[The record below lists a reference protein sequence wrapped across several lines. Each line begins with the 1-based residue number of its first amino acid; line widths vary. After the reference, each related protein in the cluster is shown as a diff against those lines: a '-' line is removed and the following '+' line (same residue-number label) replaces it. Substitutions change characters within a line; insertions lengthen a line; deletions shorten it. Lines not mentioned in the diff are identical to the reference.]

1 MLCGDS
7 SGEEHRQREPPGH
20 MTGEVHAGKEKGKEE
35 QSGRHVLVLSPSL
48 EHSHSLTPTPSL
60 SHCDAFIFSME
71 AMRRKQPAGLAK
83 GSVDNG
89 ASTKKEE
96 HDAASNGEERPDVD
110 KDVAARLSSSPPAEA
125 MLNGTECDAAWRR
138 SSPTRG
144 SATSNNK
151 TFLLLNENGALDAEP
166 PHGSVT
172 GSNGF
177 ILTKQQ
183 QDEGAGSGSAAKPG
197 PGVSPHRTNWLP
209 SGSPTGTHTT
219 KSSPASASGCAQS
232 SGTLRTDPSTGTTSG
247 QETSDTKNGTA
258 SSPVPVPAAVTI
270 HRARKTM
277 SRPAVTP
284 AQKLLNRE
292 LREAKSAKTETR
304 VEPSQQPSAQN
315 HLPQNS
321 PDSPASAPTASSPVP
336 PAAPA
341 TPPAP
346 PAPEDAPDPPASA
359 APQAS
364 PTPPAPAKLQLG
376 PYSGGLSL
384 RKKKRRMGMYSLVP
398 KKKTK
403 VLKQRT
409 VLEMFNELR
418 ESAKSPQAKEV
429 ANINGEKFEIASEEE
444 ESEEVESEEEERQ
457 QRTEEPVSTVQ
468 EATSEPVSQMQVGDE
483 VESEESGEEDGEEE
497 GTESDL
503 STESSL
509 KKLKKKM
516 KSDGP
521 WLKPSRKRRRRRRRI
536 KAKGD
541 CHTHVAREG
550 RTDLEAADQPEAS
563 AQAERAD
570 GEERMQ
576 LCSPE
581 SINLNEPP
589 KPTAPPQ
596 NKDTSGSVI
605 EEAQELPLCSC
616 RMETPKSREILTLA
630 DRKCMATES
639 VDGQLTRCQGAILK
653 HEMMRPSNSVQLL
666 VLCEDHRNGMVK
678 HQCCPGCGFFCRAG
692 TFMECQPDLSIS
704 HRFHRACA
712 SVLKGQSFCPHCGEE
727 AGKAKEVTI
736 AKADTTSTVP
746 PVPAL
751 THGPATP
758 GVPEGRADTTT
769 GSSSVPALGA
779 EVSGRADSSLST
791 PSAHGLDT
799 FAVAGSSR
807 TSTPPSG
814 LATAVLPAI
823 PPGPP
828 RETLE
833 SILVALDTEKPK
845 KLRFHPKQLYLSA
858 KQGELKKVLLM
869 LVDGIDPNFKMD
881 SQNKRT
887 PLHAAAEGGYKD
899 ICHMLVQAGANLDMC
914 DDDQRTPL
922 MEACENDHIET
933 AQYLLRAGASVT
945 HKDVEGFT
953 CLHLAAKSGHYNIVE
968 HLLSTGLININCQD
982 DGGWTAMIW
991 ATEYKHVDQVNLLLC
1006 KGADI
1011 NIRDK
1016 EENIC
1021 LHWAAFSGSV
1031 EIAELLLNARCDLQA
1046 VNIHGDSPLHIAARE
1061 NRFECVTLFLT
1072 RGADVFLKNREGET
1086 PPDCC
1091 SHNSKAWA
1099 ALQTNRRERDAR
1111 STRLSRVEAKVLQ
1124 SDIALGQEK
1133 VPLPCVNSVDSE
1145 PYPDDYKY
1153 IPENCVTSPMNIDR
1167 NITHLQYCVCKE
1179 NCSTSICM
1187 CGQLSLRCW
1196 YDKRGCLL
1204 PEFCREEPPLIF
1216 ECNHACSCWRTCKNR
1231 VVQNGIRTRLQL
1243 FRTSKKGWGVR
1254 AVQDIPQGTFVCEY
1268 VGEIISEAEAE
1279 MRQNDTYLF
1288 SLDDK
1293 PQDLY
1298 CIDARF
1304 YGNISRFLNHMCE
1317 PNLFA
1322 CRVFTTHQDLRF
1334 PHIAFFASENIKAGE
1349 ELGFNYG
1356 DHFWEVKSK
1365 SFSCECGSS
1374 MCKYSSA
1381 AMASLQ
1387 ADSTPE
1393 GRQQP
1398 SASPDT
1404 SSSNAPTSPS

>member
-1 MLCGDS
+1 
-7 SGEEHRQREPPGH
+7 
-20 MTGEVHAGKEKGKEE
+20 
-35 QSGRHVLVLSPSL
+35 
-48 EHSHSLTPTPSL
+48 
-60 SHCDAFIFSME
+60 
-71 AMRRKQPAGLAK
+71 
-83 GSVDNG
+83 
-89 ASTKKEE
+89 
-96 HDAASNGEERPDVD
+96 
-110 KDVAARLSSSPPAEA
+110 
-125 MLNGTECDAAWRR
+125 MLNGTECDTTRHK
-138 SSPTRG
+138 SPTHG
-144 SATSNNK
+144 SAAANNNK
-151 TFLLLNENGALDAEP
+151 TLLLLNENGTSNVEP

-183 QDEGAGSGSAAKPG
+183 QQQQQQQQQEGGSVAKPG
-197 PGVSPHRTNWLP
+197 SGVSPHRTNWLP
-209 SGSPTGTHTT
+209 SGSPTGGHAA
-219 KSSPASASGCAQS
+219 KSPPASASGCAQS
-232 SGTLRTDPSTGTTSG
+232 SAALRTDPSTGTMSG
-247 QETSDTKNGTA
+247 QETPDTKNGTA
-258 SSPVPVPAAVTI
+258 SSPAPPPAPVTI

-277 SRPAVTP
+277 SRPAVSP

-292 LREAKSAKTETR
+292 LREAKSAKMEKMETHAA
-304 VEPSQQPSAQN
+304 PDAQKSSQQPSAQN
-315 HLPQNS
+315 HLPQS
-321 PDSPASAPTASSPVP
+321 PPVSSASP
-336 PAAPA
+336 

-346 PAPEDAPDPPASA
+346 PAPEGPPKPPASA
-359 APQAS
+359 APQAC
-364 PTPPAPAKLQLG
+364 PAPPAPAKLQLG
-376 PYSGGLSL
+376 LYSGAFSS

-409 VLEMFNELR
+409 VLEMFNELQKP
-418 ESAKSPQAKEV
+418 AKSSQAKEM
-429 ANINGEKFEIASEEE
+429 ANVNGEKVENASEEE

-457 QRTEEPVSTVQ
+457 QRTEEPAGAVPM
-468 EATSEPVSQMQVGDE
+468 AASEPTSQVADE
-483 VESEESGEEDGEEE
+483 QESEESEEVDGEE
-497 GTESDL
+497 GGSDSDL

-509 KKLKKKM
+509 KKKLKKKM
-516 KSDGP
+516 KRDSE
-521 WLKPSRKRRRRRRRI
+521 WLRPSRKRKRRI
-536 KAKGD
+536 KAK
-541 CHTHVAREG
+541 E
-550 RTDLEAADQPEAS
+550 LEAVDEPPAS
-563 AQAERAD
+563 APAQVAD
-570 GEERMQ
+570 GKERTQ
-576 LCSPE
+576 ISSPE
-581 SINLNEPP
+581 SVNLNKPQEPTVP
-589 KPTAPPQ
+589 SESNDVP
-596 NKDTSGSVI
+596 GSVM

-751 THGPATP
+751 ALEHGPATP

-769 GSSSVPALGA
+769 GSSSRLTMGA
-779 EVSGRADSSLST
+779 EVSGRADSSLSAR
-791 PSAHGLDT
+791 SAHGLDT
-799 FAVAGSSR
+799 AAVPGSSR
-807 TSTPPSG
+807 SPTTLVGLGTTVPPP
-814 LATAVLPAI
+814 VLQ
-823 PPGPP
+823 GPP

-914 DDDQRTPL
+914 DEDQRTPL
-922 MEACENDHIET
+922 MEACENNYMET
-933 AQYLLRAGASVT
+933 VQYLLRAGASAM

-1011 NIRDK
+1011 SIRDK

-1061 NRFECVTLFLT
+1061 NRLECVTLFLT

-1099 ALQTNRRERDAR
+1099 ALQANTRERDDKN
-1111 STRLSRVEAKVLQ
+1111 TRLSRVEEKVLQ
-1124 SDIALGQEK
+1124 SDVALGQES

-1145 PYPDDYKY
+1145 PHPDDYKY

-1179 NCSTSICM
+1179 DCSTSICM

-1231 VVQNGIRTRLQL
+1231 VVQNGIRTRLQV

-1322 CRVFTTHQDLRF
+1322 CRVFTKHQDLRF

-1365 SFSCECGSS
+1365 LFSCDCGSS
-1374 MCKYSSA
+1374 KCKYSSA

-1393 GRQQP
+1393 GQQQP

-1404 SSSNAPTSPS
+1404 SFSNGPSSPS

>member
-1 MLCGDS
+1 M
-7 SGEEHRQREPPGH
+7 H
-20 MTGEVHAGKEKGKEE
+20 VH
-35 QSGRHVLVLSPSL
+35 LISP
-48 EHSHSLTPTPSL
+48 
-60 SHCDAFIFSME
+60 DIFCNFSP
-71 AMRRKQPAGLAK
+71 QPAGLAK
-83 GSVDNG
+83 GSVDKG
-89 ASTKKEE
+89 SAAKK
-96 HDAASNGEERPDVD
+96 DGLDPASNGEE
-110 KDVAARLSSSPPAEA
+110 KSDVAARLASSPAAEV
-125 MLNGTECDAAWRR
+125 MLNGVERDDTRHK
-138 SSPTRG
+138 SPARG
-144 SATSNNK
+144 SATGGNK
-151 TFLLLNENGALDAEP
+151 TLPPLNENGLLDMEP
-166 PHGSVT
+166 LHGSVT

-177 ILTKQQ
+177 VLTKQQ
-183 QDEGAGSGSAAKPG
+183 QQEVGGTS
-197 PGVSPHRTNWLP
+197 
-209 SGSPTGTHTT
+209 TGDTHTV
-219 KSSPASASGCAQS
+219 KPVPASASSGGAQT
-232 SGTLRTDPSTGTTSG
+232 SGALRTDPSTGTTLG
-247 QETSDTKNGTA
+247 QGVSDTKNGTA
-258 SSPVPVPAAVTI
+258 PSQAPVTI

-277 SRPAVTP
+277 SRPAVSP

-292 LREAKSAKTETR
+292 LREAKSANVEKTETSASETPSRR
-304 VEPSQQPSAQN
+304 VNVLFWSRSA
-315 HLPQNS
+315 
-321 PDSPASAPTASSPVP
+321 
-336 PAAPA
+336 
-341 TPPAP
+341 
-346 PAPEDAPDPPASA
+346 
-359 APQAS
+359 
-364 PTPPAPAKLQLG
+364 G
-376 PYSGGLSL
+376 PYSGGLSS
-384 RKKKRRMGMYSLVP
+384 RKKKRRMGTYSLVP

-409 VLEMFNELR
+409 MLEMFKDLQQ
-418 ESAKSPQAKEV
+418 SAKREASAAKRSAAVVSELLSCVFTLKSSPC
-429 ANINGEKFEIASEEE
+429 
-444 ESEEVESEEEERQ
+444 ESVLHPQS
-457 QRTEEPVSTVQ
+457 S
-468 EATSEPVSQMQVGDE
+468 
-483 VESEESGEEDGEEE
+483 
-497 GTESDL
+497 
-503 STESSL
+503 ESSL
-509 KKLKKKM
+509 KKKLKKKM
-516 KSDGP
+516 KGDSA
-521 WLKPSRKRRRRRRRI
+521 WLRPSRKRKRRI

-541 CHTHVAREG
+541 ASNWFRVYKLDTYPEVNFPARLFASVAG
-550 RTDLEAADQPEAS
+550 SAAAAAAAVVE
-563 AQAERAD
+563 
-570 GEERMQ
+570 
-576 LCSPE
+576 
-581 SINLNEPP
+581 
-589 KPTAPPQ
+589 
-596 NKDTSGSVI
+596 V

-639 VDGQLTRCQGAILK
+639 VDGQLSRCQGAILK

-692 TFMECQPDLSIS
+692 TFMECQPDVTIS

-736 AKADTTSTVP
+736 AKADTTSTSTST
-746 PVPAL
+746 VPAVL
-751 THGPATP
+751 AHGPATP
-758 GVPEGRADTTT
+758 GAPEGRADTTT
-769 GSSSVPALGA
+769 GSMGTTASPTVPQGQ
-779 EVSGRADSSLST
+779 S
-791 PSAHGLDT
+791 
-799 FAVAGSSR
+799 
-807 TSTPPSG
+807 
-814 LATAVLPAI
+814 
-823 PPGPP
+823 

-858 KQGELKKVLLM
+858 KQGELKRVLLM
-869 LVDGIDPNFKMD
+869 LVDGIDPNFKME

-887 PLHAAAEGGYKD
+887 ALHAAAEGGFKD

-914 DDDQRTPL
+914 DEDQRTPL
-922 MEACENDHIET
+922 MEACENNHMEVVL
-933 AQYLLRAGASVT
+933 YLLRAGASAT

-991 ATEYKHVDQVNLLLC
+991 ATEYKHVDQVKLLLS

-1011 NIRDK
+1011 SVRDK

-1031 EIAELLLNARCDLQA
+1031 EIAELLLNARCNLQV

-1061 NRFECVTLFLT
+1061 NRLECVTLFLS
-1072 RGADVFLKNREGET
+1072 RGANVFLKNREGET
-1086 PPDCC
+1086 PFGWFD
-1091 SHNSKAWA
+1091 SS
-1099 ALQTNRRERDAR
+1099 ER
-1111 STRLSRVEAKVLQ
+1111 
-1124 SDIALGQEK
+1124 
-1133 VPLPCVNSVDSE
+1133 VPIPCVNSVDSE
-1145 PYPDDYKY
+1145 PLPDNYKY

-1179 NCSTSICM
+1179 DCSASICM

-1196 YDKRGCLL
+1196 YDKSGRLL

-1231 VVQNGIRTRLQL
+1231 VVQNGLRTRLQL

-1254 AVQDIPQGTFVCEY
+1254 AQQDIPQGTFVCEY

-1279 MRQNDTYLF
+1279 MRQNDAYLF

-1298 CIDARF
+1298 CVDARF

-1334 PHIAFFASENIKAGE
+1334 PHISFFASENIKAGE

-1365 SFSCECGSS
+1365 LFNCECGSAK
-1374 MCKYSSA
+1374 CKYSSA

-1393 GRQQP
+1393 DRQQP

-1404 SSSNAPTSPS
+1404 SSSNSPPSPS

>member
-1 MLCGDS
+1 MASVGPEL
-7 SGEEHRQREPPGH
+7 
-20 MTGEVHAGKEKGKEE
+20 
-35 QSGRHVLVLSPSL
+35 
-48 EHSHSLTPTPSL
+48 
-60 SHCDAFIFSME
+60 
-71 AMRRKQPAGLAK
+71 AGLTK
-83 GSVDNG
+83 GSLDKG

-96 HDAASNGEERPDVD
+96 LSAEGNGEERPDGD
-110 KDVAARLSSSPPAEA
+110 KEVAARLASSPAAEA
-125 MLNGTECDAAWRR
+125 MLNGTECDDTRHK
-138 SSPTRG
+138 SPAHGFVTG
-144 SATSNNK
+144 NNK
-151 TFLLLNENGALDAEP
+151 TLLLVNENGTSDSEP

-183 QDEGAGSGSAAKPG
+183 QESGSAAMSG
-197 PGVSPHRTNWLP
+197 LGVSPQRTNWLP
-209 SGSPTGTHTT
+209 SGSPAGGPSA
-219 KSSPASASGCAQS
+219 KPLPASASGCAQS
-232 SGTLRTDPSTGTTSG
+232 LGALRTDPSTGTTLG
-247 QETSDTKNGTA
+247 QRTADTKNGTE
-258 SSPVPVPAAVTI
+258 PPPAPPPTTITI

-277 SRPAVTP
+277 SRPAVSP

-292 LREAKSAKTETR
+292 LREAKSAKMEKTETH
-304 VEPSQQPSAQN
+304 VAPEAEKSLQQASAQN
-315 HLPQNS
+315 HLPQS
-321 PDSPASAPTASSPVP
+321 PPVTPAPAQTASSASPAPPP
-336 PAAPA
+336 PAA
-341 TPPAP
+341 
-346 PAPEDAPDPPASA
+346 
-359 APQAS
+359 
-364 PTPPAPAKLQLG
+364 PPAPAKLHLG
-376 PYSGGLSL
+376 SYSGGLSS
-384 RKKKRRMGMYSLVP
+384 RKKKRRMGTYSLVP

-403 VLKQRT
+403 VLKQKT
-409 VLEMFNELR
+409 VLEMFKELQR
-418 ESAKSPQAKEV
+418 SAKSPQIKEE
-429 ANINGEKFEIASEEE
+429 ANINGEKVENASEEE
-444 ESEEVESEEEERQ
+444 ESEEAESEEEDRQ
-457 QRTEEPVSTVQ
+457 QPAEEPAICAIREV
-468 EATSEPVSQMQVGDE
+468 ASEPISQAGDE
-483 VESEESGEEDGEEE
+483 VSFLLPVEVGEEQESEESGEEEGEEE

-509 KKLKKKM
+509 KKRLKKKT
-516 KSDGP
+516 KADSA
-521 WLKPSRKRRRRRRRI
+521 WLRPSRKRKRRI
-536 KAKGD
+536 KAKEPEV
-541 CHTHVAREG
+541 T
-550 RTDLEAADQPEAS
+550 DQPQAS
-563 AQAERAD
+563 APTQAGNGKEYT
-570 GEERMQ
+570 Q
-576 LCSPE
+576 IPSHE
-581 SINLNEPP
+581 SVNLN
-589 KPTAPPQ
+589 KPQELAAPSQ
-596 NKDTSGSVI
+596 NKEPLGSAI

-616 RMETPKSREILTLA
+616 RMETPKSREILILA

-692 TFMECQPDLSIS
+692 TFMECQPDINIS

-727 AGKAKEVTI
+727 ASKAKEVTI

-746 PVPAL
+746 PAL
-751 THGPATP
+751 AHGPAMA

-769 GSSSVPALGA
+769 GSSSRLAVGA
-779 EVSGRADSSLST
+779 EVSGRADSSL
-791 PSAHGLDT
+791 PIRSAHGLDAS
-799 FAVAGSSR
+799 AVPGSSR
-807 TSTPPSG
+807 TAMLQARMGTTEPPTVPQG
-814 LATAVLPAI
+814 A
-823 PPGPP
+823 P

-858 KQGELKKVLLM
+858 KQGELKKVLQM
-869 LVDGIDPNFKMD
+869 LVDGIDPNFKME

-887 PLHAAAEGGYKD
+887 PLHAAAEGGHKD
-899 ICHMLVQAGANLDMC
+899 ICHMLVQAGANLDTC
-914 DDDQRTPL
+914 DEDHRTPL
-922 MEACENDHIET
+922 MEACENNHMET
-933 AQYLLRAGASVT
+933 VLYLLRAGASAT

-953 CLHLAAKSGHYNIVE
+953 CLHLAAKSGHYKVVE
-968 HLLSTGLININCQD
+968 YLLSTGLINIDCQD

-991 ATEYKHVDQVNLLLC
+991 ATEYKHVDQVKLLLS

-1011 NIRDK
+1011 SVRDK

-1031 EIAELLLNARCDLQA
+1031 DIAELLLNAHCDLQA

-1061 NRFECVTLFLT
+1061 NRLDCVTLFLT

-1099 ALQTNRRERDAR
+1099 ALQANKRERDAKNLR
-1111 STRLSRVEAKVLQ
+1111 TTAEQKLLHR
-1124 SDIALGQEK
+1124 DIALGQER
-1133 VPLPCVNSVDSE
+1133 VPIPCVNAVDSE
-1145 PYPDDYKY
+1145 PFPDGYKY
-1153 IPENCVTSPMNIDR
+1153 ISENCVTSPMNIDR

-1179 NCSTSICM
+1179 DCSSSICM

-1196 YDKRGCLL
+1196 YDKRGRLL

-1231 VVQNGIRTRLQL
+1231 VVQNGLRTKLQL

-1254 AVQDIPQGTFVCEY
+1254 ALQDIPQGTYVCEY

-1279 MRQNDTYLF
+1279 MRQNDAYLF

-1304 YGNISRFLNHMCE
+1304 YGNVSRFLNHMCE

-1334 PHIAFFASENIKAGE
+1334 PHIAFFASENIRAGE
-1349 ELGFNYG
+1349 ELGFDYG

-1365 SFSCECGSS
+1365 LFSCECGSS
-1374 MCKYSSA
+1374 KCKYSSA

-1393 GRQQP
+1393 DQQQP

-1404 SSSNAPTSPS
+1404 SSSNSPSSPS

>member
-1 MLCGDS
+1 
-7 SGEEHRQREPPGH
+7 
-20 MTGEVHAGKEKGKEE
+20 
-35 QSGRHVLVLSPSL
+35 
-48 EHSHSLTPTPSL
+48 
-60 SHCDAFIFSME
+60 ME

-83 GSVDNG
+83 GSLDKGVF
-89 ASTKKEE
+89 TKKEE
-96 HDAASNGEERPDVD
+96 HDAMGNGEDEPDGD
-110 KDVAARLSSSPPAEA
+110 KEIAARLASSPPAET
-125 MLNGTECDAAWRR
+125 MLNGTKCDDRR
-138 SSPTRG
+138 HKSPAHG
-144 SATSNNK
+144 SATATATATK
-151 TFLLLNENGALDAEP
+151 TLQLVTENGLSDMEP
-166 PHGSVT
+166 PHASVT

-183 QDEGAGSGSAAKPG
+183 QDGGSAAG
-197 PGVSPHRTNWLP
+197 PGSGAPPHRTNWLP
-209 SGSPTGTHTT
+209 SGSPTGGDAA
-219 KSSPASASGCAQS
+219 KSPPASATGSAPS
-232 SGTLRTDPSTGTTSG
+232 SAALRTDPSTGTTSG
-247 QETSDTKNGTA
+247 RETPDTKNGTA
-258 SSPVPVPAAVTI
+258 SSPAPSPAPVTI

-277 SRPAVTP
+277 SRPAVSP
-284 AQKLLNRE
+284 AQKLINRE
-292 LREAKSAKTETR
+292 LREAKSAKMEKMETH
-304 VEPSQQPSAQN
+304 VAPDAPKSSQQSPAQN
-315 HLPQNS
+315 HLPQS
-321 PDSPASAPTASSPVP
+321 PPDMLDSAQTASSDSPAPP
-336 PAAPA
+336 PAAA

-346 PAPEDAPDPPASA
+346 PAAPETPPASA
-359 APQAS
+359 
-364 PTPPAPAKLQLG
+364 PPAPAKLQLG
-376 PYSGGLSL
+376 PYSGGLSS

-403 VLKQRT
+403 GLRQRS
-409 VLEMFNELR
+409 VLEMFKELQK
-418 ESAKSPQAKEV
+418 SAKSPQTKEV
-429 ANINGEKFEIASEEE
+429 ANLNGEKVENASEEE
-444 ESEEVESEEEERQ
+444 ESEEVESEEEERHQ
-457 QRTEEPVSTVQ
+457 PTEEPISDVQ
-468 EATSEPVSQMQVGDE
+468 EATSEPISQVGE
-483 VESEESGEEDGEEE
+483 EQESEESGEEEGEEE

-509 KKLKKKM
+509 KKKLKKKM
-516 KSDGP
+516 KRDSA
-521 WLKPSRKRRRRRRRI
+521 WLRPSRKRKRRM
-536 KAKGD
+536 KAK
-541 CHTHVAREG
+541 E
-550 RTDLEAADQPEAS
+550 LEARDPPQAS
-563 AQAERAD
+563 ARAQV
-570 GEERMQ
+570 GVGKECTQ
-576 LCSPE
+576 SV
-581 SINLNEPP
+581 NLNKPQEP
-589 KPTAPPQ
+589 ALHSQ
-596 NKDTSGSVI
+596 NKDASGSTMDEV
-605 EEAQELPLCSC
+605 QELPLCSC

-630 DRKCMATES
+630 DKKCMATES

-692 TFMECQPDLSIS
+692 TFMECQPDPSIS
-704 HRFHRACA
+704 HRFHGACA
-712 SVLKGQSFCPHCGEE
+712 SMLKGQSFCPHCGEE
-727 AGKAKEVTI
+727 ASKAKEVTI

-746 PVPAL
+746 STLA
-751 THGPATP
+751 HGPDTP
-758 GVPEGRADTTT
+758 GLPEGRADTTT
-769 GSSSVPALGA
+769 GSSSRLAVGA
-779 EVSGRADSSLST
+779 EMSGRADSSLSNC
-791 PSAHGLDT
+791 SGQGLDIS
-799 FAVAGSSR
+799 AVPGSSR
-807 TSTPPSG
+807 MMAGTGLSVPPTVPQG
-814 LATAVLPAI
+814 AV
-823 PPGPP
+823 

-833 SILVALDTEKPK
+833 SVLVALDTEKPK

-858 KQGELKKVLLM
+858 KQGELKKVVLM
-869 LVDGIDPNFKMD
+869 LVDGIDPNFKME

-887 PLHAAAEGGYKD
+887 PLHAAAEGGHKD
-899 ICHMLVQAGANLDMC
+899 ICHMLVQAGANVDMC
-914 DDDQRTPL
+914 DEDQRTPL
-922 MEACENDHIET
+922 MEACENNYMET
-933 AQYLLRAGASVT
+933 VQYLLRAGASAT

-953 CLHLAAKSGHYNIVE
+953 CLHLAAKSGHYSIVE
-968 HLLSTGLININCQD
+968 YILSTGLININCQD

-991 ATEYKHVDQVNLLLC
+991 ATEYKHVDQVKLLLS

-1011 NIRDK
+1011 SIRDK

-1031 EIAELLLNARCDLQA
+1031 EIAELLLNARCHLQA

-1061 NRFECVTLFLT
+1061 NRLECVTLFLT
-1072 RGADVFLKNREGET
+1072 QGADVFLKNREGET

-1099 ALQTNRRERDAR
+1099 ALQANRRERDAKNA
-1111 STRLSRVEAKVLQ
+1111 RLSRAEEKVLH
-1124 SDIALGQEK
+1124 SDIALGQER

-1145 PYPDDYKY
+1145 PYPDNYKY

-1179 NCSTSICM
+1179 DCSTSICM

-1196 YDKRGCLL
+1196 YNKSGRLL

-1231 VVQNGIRTRLQL
+1231 VVQNGLRTRLQL
-1243 FRTSKKGWGVR
+1243 FRTRKKGWGVR

-1293 PQDLY
+1293 PRDLY

-1334 PHIAFFASENIKAGE
+1334 PHIAFFASENITAGE

-1356 DHFWEVKSK
+1356 DDFWEVKSK
-1365 SFSCECGSS
+1365 LFSCECGSS
-1374 MCKYSSA
+1374 KCKYSST

-1387 ADSTPE
+1387 ADSTP
-1393 GRQQP
+1393 GNQQQP

-1404 SSSNAPTSPS
+1404 SSSNGPSSPS

>member
-1 MLCGDS
+1 MLCGDPLK
-7 SGEEHRQREPPGH
+7 EDRQREPPGH
-20 MTGEVHAGKEKGKEE
+20 MTSE
-35 QSGRHVLVLSPSL
+35 
-48 EHSHSLTPTPSL
+48 
-60 SHCDAFIFSME
+60 
-71 AMRRKQPAGLAK
+71 PAGLAK
-83 GSVDNG
+83 GSLEKG
-89 ASTKKEE
+89 APAKKEGL
-96 HDAASNGEERPDVD
+96 DSAGNGEEKTDGD
-110 KDVAARLSSSPPAEA
+110 KEVAGRLASSPAADA
-125 MLNGTECDAAWRR
+125 MLNGTECDETTHK
-138 SSPTRG
+138 SPTHG
-144 SATSNNK
+144 SITENNK
-151 TFLLLNENGALDAEP
+151 TLLLLNENGIPDPDP

-172 GSNGF
+172 GSNGY

-183 QDEGAGSGSAAKPG
+183 KEGDSAPTEVLAA
-197 PGVSPHRTNWLP
+197 SPHRTNWLP
-209 SGSPTGTHTT
+209 SSSPTGTHTA
-219 KSSPASASGCAQS
+219 KLLPASTSGCGQS
-232 SGTLRTDPSTGTTSG
+232 SGSIRTDPKTMSG
-247 QETSDTKNGTA
+247 QGTSDTKNGAAT
-258 SSPVPVPAAVTI
+258 SPAPVMI

-277 SRPAVTP
+277 SRPAVSP

-292 LREAKSAKTETR
+292 LREAKSARMEKMETH
-304 VEPSQQPSAQN
+304 VAPDAQKSSQQAFLQN
-315 HLPQNS
+315 HLPQS
-321 PDSPASAPTASSPVP
+321 PPHTPPLVDMASSASPAPPPTAASPASQVQT
-336 PAAPA
+336 
-341 TPPAP
+341 
-346 PAPEDAPDPPASA
+346 
-359 APQAS
+359 
-364 PTPPAPAKLQLG
+364 PAKPQLG
-376 PYSGGLSL
+376 PYSGGLSS
-384 RKKKRRMGMYSLVP
+384 RKKKRRMGTYSLVP

-403 VLKQRT
+403 VLRQRT
-409 VLEMFNELR
+409 MLEMFKELHQ
-418 ESAKSPQAKEV
+418 STKSPRTKDAT
-429 ANINGEKFEIASEEE
+429 NINGDKVENASEEE
-444 ESEEVESEEEERQ
+444 ESEEVESEDEEQ
-457 QRTEEPVSTVQ
+457 QQPLEETEEPVSAVQ
-468 EATSEPVSQMQVGDE
+468 EAASEPVSQVGDE
-483 VESEESGEEDGEEE
+483 QESEESGEEEGEEE

-503 STESSL
+503 STESSVK
-509 KKLKKKM
+509 KKLKKKI
-516 KSDGP
+516 KGDSA
-521 WLKPSRKRRRRRRRI
+521 WLRPSRKRKKRI
-536 KAKGD
+536 KTK
-541 CHTHVAREG
+541 E
-550 RTDLEAADQPEAS
+550 LETAVQPQAS
-563 AQAERAD
+563 AQAHAVD
-570 GEERMQ
+570 GKEYTQ
-576 LCSPE
+576 ILPSE
-581 SINLNEPP
+581 SDNLNNPHEPTVSSQS
-589 KPTAPPQ
+589 KGISGTA
-596 NKDTSGSVI
+596 V

-616 RMETPKSREILTLA
+616 RMEMPKSREILILA

-639 VDGQLTRCQGAILK
+639 VDGQLTRCQGAVLK

-692 TFMECQPDLSIS
+692 TFMECQPDVSIS

-727 AGKAKEVTI
+727 ASKAKEVTI

-746 PVPAL
+746 PVIA
-751 THGPATP
+751 HGPSTP
-758 GVPEGRADTTT
+758 GALEGRADTTT
-769 GSSSVPALGA
+769 GSSSRPSMGT
-779 EVSGRADSSLST
+779 EVSGRADSSLSIRSVNAFDT
-791 PSAHGLDT
+791 SAIP
-799 FAVAGSSR
+799 GSSR
-807 TSTPPSG
+807 AATLQAGTPP
-814 LATAVLPAI
+814 TVLPGA
-823 PPGPP
+823 P

-833 SILVALDTEKPK
+833 GILVALDTEKPK

-858 KQGELKKVLLM
+858 KQGELKRVLLM
-869 LVDGIDPNFKMD
+869 LVDGIDPNFKME

-887 PLHAAAEGGYKD
+887 PLHAAAEGGHKD

-914 DDDQRTPL
+914 DEDQRTPL
-922 MEACENDHIET
+922 MEACENNHMDT
-933 AQYLLRAGASVT
+933 VLYLLRAGASAT

-953 CLHLAAKSGHYNIVE
+953 CLHLAAKSGHYKIVQL
-968 HLLSTGLININCQD
+968 LLSTGLININCQD

-991 ATEYKHVDQVNLLLC
+991 ATEYKHVDQVKLLLS
-1006 KGADI
+1006 KGADVS
-1011 NIRDK
+1011 IRDK

-1021 LHWAAFSGSV
+1021 LHWAAFSGSS
-1031 EIAELLLNARCDLQA
+1031 EIAELLLNARCDLQV

-1061 NRFECVTLFLT
+1061 NRLDCVMLFLS

-1099 ALQTNRRERDAR
+1099 ALQANRKERDAKNL
-1111 STRLSRVEAKVLQ
+1111 RLSQAEEIVLH
-1124 SDIALGQEK
+1124 SDIALGQER
-1133 VPLPCVNSVDSE
+1133 VPIPCVNSVDSE

-1179 NCSTSICM
+1179 DCSASICM

-1196 YDKRGCLL
+1196 YDKSGCLL

-1231 VVQNGIRTRLQL
+1231 VVQNGLRTRLQL
-1243 FRTSKKGWGVR
+1243 FKSRKKGWGVR
-1254 AVQDIPQGTFVCEY
+1254 ALQDIPQGTFVCEY

-1279 MRQNDTYLF
+1279 MRQNDAYLF

-1365 SFSCECGSS
+1365 LFSCECGSS
-1374 MCKYSSA
+1374 KCKYSSA
-1381 AMASLQ
+1381 AMALLQ

-1393 GRQQP
+1393 DQQQP

-1404 SSSNAPTSPS
+1404 SSSNSPSSPS

>member
-1 MLCGDS
+1 MASVGT
-7 SGEEHRQREPPGH
+7 E
-20 MTGEVHAGKEKGKEE
+20 
-35 QSGRHVLVLSPSL
+35 
-48 EHSHSLTPTPSL
+48 
-60 SHCDAFIFSME
+60 
-71 AMRRKQPAGLAK
+71 PAGLAK
-83 GSVDNG
+83 SSVDKG
-89 ASTKKEE
+89 ASTKKEGL
-96 HDAASNGEERPDVD
+96 DPASNGEEKSDED
-110 KDVAARLSSSPPAEA
+110 KEVAARLASSPAAEA
-125 MLNGTECDAAWRR
+125 MLNGTECDE
-138 SSPTRG
+138 TRHK
-144 SATSNNK
+144 SLTSGNNK
-151 TFLLLNENGALDAEP
+151 TVLLVNENGTSDTEP

-177 ILTKQQ
+177 VLTKQQ
-183 QDEGAGSGSAAKPG
+183 QQQQQQDGGAAA
-197 PGVSPHRTNWLP
+197 PHRTNWLP
-209 SGSPTGTHTT
+209 SGSPSGTHTA
-219 KSSPASASGCAQS
+219 KPAPSSGCAQG
-232 SGTLRTDPSTGTTSG
+232 SGALRTASSTGTTSG
-247 QETSDTKNGTA
+247 QGTPDSKNGTV
-258 SSPVPVPAAVTI
+258 SSPAPVTI
-270 HRARKTM
+270 HRARKTI
-277 SRPAVTP
+277 SRPAVSP

-292 LREAKSAKTETR
+292 LREAKSAKMEKMDTA
-304 VEPSQQPSAQN
+304 PDAQHSPQQSSTQN
-315 HLPQNS
+315 HLPQSS
-321 PDSPASAPTASSPVP
+321 PDTPASAQTASS
-336 PAAPA
+336 AS
-341 TPPAP
+341 PAP
-346 PAPEDAPDPPASA
+346 PPP
-359 APQAS
+359 P
-364 PTPPAPAKLQLG
+364 PPAPAEPTAPSASPAPVKHHLG
-376 PYSGGLSL
+376 PYSGGLSS
-384 RKKKRRMGMYSLVP
+384 RKKKRRMGTYSLVP

-409 VLEMFNELR
+409 VLEMFKELQHT
-418 ESAKSPQAKEV
+418 AKSPQPKEV
-429 ANINGEKFEIASEEE
+429 ANINGEKVGNASEEE
-444 ESEEVESEEEERQ
+444 ESEDLESEEEERRQ
-457 QRTEEPVSTVQ
+457 PAEKPVCAVQ
-468 EATSEPVSQMQVGDE
+468 EASEPTAQVKDE
-483 VESEESGEEDGEEE
+483 QESEESGEEEGEEE

-509 KKLKKKM
+509 KKKALKKKT
-516 KSDGP
+516 KADSA
-521 WLKPSRKRRRRRRRI
+521 WLKPSRKRKRRM
-536 KAKGD
+536 KAK
-541 CHTHVAREG
+541 E
-550 RTDLEAADQPEAS
+550 PEATVQPQALAP
-563 AQAERAD
+563 AQPRED
-570 GEERMQ
+570 KQ
-576 LCSPE
+576 YTQIHPPE
-581 SINLNEPP
+581 SVSLN
-589 KPTAPPQ
+589 KPSQ
-596 NKDTSGSVI
+596 NKDTTVSAV

-616 RMETPKSREILTLA
+616 RMETPKSREILILA

-639 VDGQLTRCQGAILK
+639 VDGQLTRCQGAVLK

-692 TFMECQPDLSIS
+692 TFMECQPDISIS

-712 SVLKGQSFCPHCGEE
+712 SMLKGQSFCPHCGEE
-727 AGKAKEVTI
+727 ASKAKEVTI

-746 PVPAL
+746 QAL
-751 THGPATP
+751 AHGPATP
-758 GVPEGRADTTT
+758 GAPEGRADTTT
-769 GSSSVPALGA
+769 GSSSYMAVGA
-779 EVSGRADSSLST
+779 EASGKADSSLSVR
-791 PSAHGLDT
+791 SAQGLDAS
-799 FAVAGSSR
+799 AVPGSSR
-807 TSTPPSG
+807 TSSLQAVMGAPAPPTLTSG
-814 LATAVLPAI
+814 A
-823 PPGPP
+823 P

-869 LVDGIDPNFKMD
+869 LVDGIDPNFKME

-887 PLHAAAEGGYKD
+887 PLHAAAEGGHKD

-914 DDDQRTPL
+914 DEDQRTPL
-922 MEACENDHIET
+922 MEACENNHMEVVL
-933 AQYLLRAGASVT
+933 YLLRAGASAS

-953 CLHLAAKSGHYNIVE
+953 CLHLAAKSGHYKIVE
-968 HLLSTGLININCQD
+968 HLLCTGLININCQD

-991 ATEYKHVDQVNLLLC
+991 ATEYKHADQVKLLLS

-1011 NIRDK
+1011 SIRDK

-1031 EIAELLLNARCDLQA
+1031 EIAELLLNAHCSLQA

-1061 NRFECVTLFLT
+1061 NRLDCVTLFLS

-1099 ALQTNRRERDAR
+1099 ALQANRKERDAKN
-1111 STRLSRVEAKVLQ
+1111 SRHSQAGEKLLH
-1124 SDIALGQEK
+1124 SDIALGQEQ
-1133 VPLPCVNSVDSE
+1133 VPLPCVNAVDSE

-1179 NCSTSICM
+1179 DCSASICM

-1196 YDKRGCLL
+1196 YDKGGRLL

-1231 VVQNGIRTRLQL
+1231 VVQNGLRTRLQL

-1254 AVQDIPQGTFVCEY
+1254 ALQDIPQGTFICEY

-1279 MRQNDTYLF
+1279 MRQNDAYLF

-1365 SFSCECGSS
+1365 TFSCECGSS
-1374 MCKYSSA
+1374 KCKYSSV

-1393 GRQQP
+1393 DQQQP

-1404 SSSNAPTSPS
+1404 SSSNSPSSPS

>member
-1 MLCGDS
+1 MASVGT
-7 SGEEHRQREPPGH
+7 E
-20 MTGEVHAGKEKGKEE
+20 
-35 QSGRHVLVLSPSL
+35 
-48 EHSHSLTPTPSL
+48 
-60 SHCDAFIFSME
+60 
-71 AMRRKQPAGLAK
+71 PAGLAK
-83 GSVDNG
+83 GSVDKG
-89 ASTKKEE
+89 ASAKKEGL
-96 HDAASNGEERPDVD
+96 DPASNGEEKSDGG
-110 KDVAARLSSSPPAEA
+110 KEVAARLASSPAAEV
-125 MLNGTECDAAWRR
+125 MLNGTECDDTRHK
-138 SSPTRG
+138 SPTYG
-144 SATSNNK
+144 SATGSNK
-151 TFLLLNENGALDAEP
+151 TLLLVNENGIPDMEP

-177 ILTKQQ
+177 IFTKQQ
-183 QDEGAGSGSAAKPG
+183 QQQQQQDGSSAVTPG
-197 PGVSPHRTNWLP
+197 LGVSPHRTNWLP
-209 SGSPTGTHTT
+209 SGTSTGVHMV
-219 KSSPASASGCAQS
+219 KPLPASASGCAQT
-232 SGTLRTDPSTGTTSG
+232 SGALRTDPSTGTTLG
-247 QETSDTKNGTA
+247 QGISDTKNGTA
-258 SSPVPVPAAVTI
+258 PSPAPTPAPVTI

-277 SRPAVTP
+277 SRPAVSP

-292 LREAKSAKTETR
+292 LREAKSAKMEKTETHIA
-304 VEPSQQPSAQN
+304 PDAQKSSQQSPSQN
-315 HLPQNS
+315 HLPQS
-321 PDSPASAPTASSPVP
+321 PPDMPASAQTVSSASPAPPPT
-336 PAAPA
+336 
-341 TPPAP
+341 PAP
-346 PAPEDAPDPPASA
+346 PAPPPPPTPAS
-359 APQAS
+359 
-364 PTPPAPAKLQLG
+364 APAKLQLG
-376 PYSGGLSL
+376 SYSGGLSS
-384 RKKKRRMGMYSLVP
+384 RKKKRRMGTYSLVP

-409 VLEMFNELR
+409 VLEMFKELQQ
-418 ESAKSPQAKEV
+418 SAKSPQTKEV
-429 ANINGEKFEIASEEE
+429 GGINGEKVENASEEE
-444 ESEEVESEEEERQ
+444 ESEEMESEEEEGQ
-457 QRTEEPVSTVQ
+457 QPTEEPVSAVQ
-468 EATSEPVSQMQVGDE
+468 EATSEPISQVGDE
-483 VESEESGEEDGEEE
+483 QESEESGEEEGEEE
-497 GTESDL
+497 GTESDM

-509 KKLKKKM
+509 KKKLKKKT
-516 KSDGP
+516 KGDSA
-521 WLKPSRKRRRRRRRI
+521 WLRPSRKRKRRI
-536 KAKGD
+536 KAK
-541 CHTHVAREG
+541 E
-550 RTDLEAADQPEAS
+550 LEVVVQPQAS
-563 AQAERAD
+563 AQALAGDEK
-570 GEERMQ
+570 EYTHI
-576 LCSPE
+576 LPPE
-581 SINLNEPP
+581 SVNLN
-589 KPTAPPQ
+589 KPQELEVPSQ
-596 NKDTSGSVI
+596 NKGSAV

-616 RMETPKSREILTLA
+616 RMETPKSREILILA

-639 VDGQLTRCQGAILK
+639 VDGQLTRCQGAVLK

-692 TFMECQPDLSIS
+692 TFMECQPDVSIS

-727 AGKAKEVTI
+727 ASKAKEVTI

-746 PVPAL
+746 TAL
-751 THGPATP
+751 AHGPATP
-758 GVPEGRADTTT
+758 GAPEGRADTTT
-769 GSSSVPALGA
+769 GSSSRLAVGA
-779 EVSGRADSSLST
+779 EASGRADSSL
-791 PSAHGLDT
+791 PVRSAHGLD
-799 FAVAGSSR
+799 ASAIPGSSR
-807 TSTPPSG
+807 AAALQASIGT
-814 LATAVLPAI
+814 TASLTV

-828 RETLE
+828 KETLE

-858 KQGELKKVLLM
+858 KQGELKRVLLM
-869 LVDGIDPNFKMD
+869 LVDGIDPNFKME

-887 PLHAAAEGGYKD
+887 PLHAAAETGHKD

-914 DDDQRTPL
+914 DEDQRTPL
-922 MEACENDHIET
+922 MEACENNHMDT
-933 AQYLLRAGASVT
+933 VLYLLRAGASAT

-991 ATEYKHVDQVNLLLC
+991 ATEYKHVNQVKLLLS

-1011 NIRDK
+1011 SVRDK

-1031 EIAELLLNARCDLQA
+1031 EIAELLLNAHCDLQA
-1046 VNIHGDSPLHIAARE
+1046 VNVHGDSPLHIAARE
-1061 NRFECVTLFLT
+1061 NRLDCVTLFLS

-1099 ALQTNRRERDAR
+1099 ALQANRREREDKNN
-1111 STRLSRVEAKVLQ
+1111 RLSQAEEKLLH
-1124 SDIALGQEK
+1124 SDIALGQER
-1133 VPLPCVNSVDSE
+1133 VPIPCVNSVDSE
-1145 PYPDDYKY
+1145 PYPDNYKY

-1179 NCSTSICM
+1179 DCSASICM

-1196 YDKRGCLL
+1196 YDKSGRLL
-1204 PEFCREEPPLIF
+1204 PEFCREEPPLVF

-1231 VVQNGIRTRLQL
+1231 VVQNGLRTRLQL

-1254 AVQDIPQGTFVCEY
+1254 ALQDIPQGTFICEY

-1279 MRQNDTYLF
+1279 MRQNDAYLF

-1365 SFSCECGSS
+1365 LFNCECGSS
-1374 MCKYSSA
+1374 KCKYSSV

-1393 GRQQP
+1393 DQQQP

-1404 SSSNAPTSPS
+1404 SSSNSPPSPT